1 MNARRADDSRREIGA
16 GRSVIDNRKQ
26 AVSIRM
32 SRGDVRHIK
41 QLADRLG
48 VRDSDVVRYAIKT
61 MLSRL
66 APLPDETVR
75 GRALLPVFVESGAEL
90 MRHFELDAT
99 RLAEIIND
107 GADPS
112 RKVDAGDIQLI
123 AMSGTQAPY
132 AKMRFA
138 AIGREQAI
146 ERAHL
151 VQANGNGIGHVR
163 EAGSGGGVEHAH
175 NGGRAH
181 EPEHAGA
188 DMSAG
193 LAEQSLRRYIYEK
206 YLYAQSADLAGGGTN
221 GT

>member
-1 MNARRADDSRREIGA
+1 MNARRADATRPGGG
-16 GRSVIDNRKQ
+16 GRSGNDNRKQ

-32 SRGDVRHIK
+32 SRGDVRLVK

-48 VRDSDVVRYAIKT
+48 VRDSDVIRYAIKN

-66 APLPDETVR
+66 APLPDATVR
-75 GRALLPVFVESGAEL
+75 GRALLPVFVEVGAEL

-107 GADPS
+107 GADAS

-132 AKMRFA
+132 AKVRFA
-138 AIGREQAI
+138 VIGREQAI

-151 VQANGNGIGHVR
+151 VQANGKEHIR
-163 EAGSGGGVEHAH
+163 EAGHAAGNVQASNGVRAPDDDYSGGE
-175 NGGRAH
+175 
-181 EPEHAGA
+181 
-188 DMSAG
+188 MSADS
-193 LAEQSLRRYIYEK
+193 ARQSLRQYLYEK
-206 YLYAQSADLAGGGTN
+206 YLYAQAADSAAGAVN
-221 GT
+221 GAG